1 MKHFLSAFTALVFAN
16 IIMAQTKVAD
26 KVKFA
31 SEIVDLGTIKQ
42 GNPVTGTFTLT
53 NIGNE
58 PLIIESVTPGCGC
71 TKSDYTK
78 EPILPGKTG
87 TITATY
93 NAATAGNFSK
103 TVYIKFKGID
113 EQKSVSITGK
123 VVGADATVK
132 EKKKVVPASSNAAI
146 PAQPTVA
153 PSSRASE
160 TAKAATAKTTN
171 GSAKG
176 KKTKPAKGSK
186 S

>member
-1 MKHFLSAFTALVFAN
+1 MKQFFFAFVALVFAN
-16 IIMAQTKVAD
+16 IVLAQTKVAD

-53 NIGNE
+53 NISQE
-58 PLIIESVTPGCGC
+58 PLIIENVTPGCGC

-78 EPILPGKTG
+78 EPIMFGKNG

-93 NAATAGNFSK
+93 NAASPGTFSK
-103 TVYIKFKGID
+103 TISIKFKGID

-123 VVGADATVK
+123 VVAADAFDAQAKATPG
-132 EKKKVVPASSNAAI
+132 VPAVQSSEQAK
-146 PAQPTVA
+146 VA
-153 PSSRASE
+153 
-160 TAKAATAKTTN
+160 TAKVTPAAAKTATAKT
-171 GSAKG
+171 G
-176 KKTKPAKGSK
+176 KKTKPKGSK